1 MNKYFICLAC
11 LVLLSAGCGNRID
24 EKAIE
29 RVVEKETGADADVD
43 ISEEGMNIRGRT
55 EDGEF
60 SISSGENAEVSEN
73 FPSDVLVYK
82 PSEVST
88 SMDMPQGQSLTL
100 TTTDDAQ
107 KVLEKYKQEM
117 TANGWSEKTSMLSG
131 DQSMLIYGKEE
142 RAVQIHIMT
151 SDDKTEI
158 VLIASE
164 N

>member
-1 MNKYFICLAC
+1 
-11 LVLLSAGCGNRID
+11 
-24 EKAIE
+24 
-29 RVVEKETGADADVD
+29 
-43 ISEEGMNIRGRT
+43 
-55 EDGEF
+55 
-60 SISSGENAEVSEN
+60 
-73 FPSDVLVYK
+73 
-82 PSEVST
+82 
-88 SMDMPQGQSLTL
+88 MDMPQGQSLTL